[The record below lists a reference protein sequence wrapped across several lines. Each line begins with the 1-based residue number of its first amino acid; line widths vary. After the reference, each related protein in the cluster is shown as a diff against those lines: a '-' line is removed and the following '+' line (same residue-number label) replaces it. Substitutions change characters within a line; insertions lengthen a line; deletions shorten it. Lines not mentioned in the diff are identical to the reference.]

1 MKECLLFCLL
11 LNTALIDDTLIREPP
26 WKVTLSVRFP
36 GDLSFDS
43 KISDHWQFH
52 DKGHLDY
59 LN

>member
-43 KISDHWQFH
+43 KISDHWRFH
-52 DKGHLDY
+52 GLSTV
-59 LN
+59 